1 MGQIEPDA
9 QADGMEGPRQETGA
23 TMDPFTGL
31 TVQELD
37 TLITALTTLLNEGN
51 NSEAEEALILDLR
64 TRVDERIDQL
74 ELGI

>member
-1 MGQIEPDA
+1 
-9 QADGMEGPRQETGA
+9 
-23 TMDPFTGL
+23 MDPFTGL